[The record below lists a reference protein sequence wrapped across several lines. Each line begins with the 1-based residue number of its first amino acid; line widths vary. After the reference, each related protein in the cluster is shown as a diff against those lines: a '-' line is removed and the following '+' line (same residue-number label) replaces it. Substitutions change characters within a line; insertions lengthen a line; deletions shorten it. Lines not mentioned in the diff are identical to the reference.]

1 MSKLYWRLLD
11 QQAAAL
17 TFSEA
22 LYLATKGG
30 GAFFGRV
37 GSFEPGYEL
46 DAIVLDDTALPHPQP
61 LTVTQRVERAFYLAG
76 ECAITHKYVAGR
88 PISL

>member
-11 QQAAAL
+11 QQATSL

-46 DAIVLDDTALPHPQP
+46 DAIVLDDTTLPHPQP

-88 PISL
+88 SISL